1 MISRKIYDKLL
12 LTIGGENAMPAYWN
26 LLYLLAGVL
35 LIGVS
40 FFFLMRSANKNLENL
55 QSKSKKKKKR

>member
-1 MISRKIYDKLL
+1 M
-12 LTIGGENAMPAYWN
+12 GMPSYWTWI
-26 LLYLLAGVL
+26 YLLAGVL

-55 QSKSKKKKKR
+55 QSKSKKKKKRK

>member
-1 MISRKIYDKLL
+1 MILGRFYVKILII
-12 LTIGGENAMPAYWN
+12 IGGEMGMPSYWN
-26 LLYLLAGVL
+26 WIYLLAGAA

-55 QSKSKKKKKR
+55 RSKSKKRR

>member
-1 MISRKIYDKLL
+1 MV
-12 LTIGGENAMPAYWN
+12 MPSYWN
-26 LLYLLAGVL
+26 WIYLLAGAV

-55 QSKSKKKKKR
+55 KSKSKKKR